1 MRGLTRRQLL
11 EIGGVIILLLLPLAF
26 DPFATQP
33 SEAVKVAVLQAIT
46 IGMVIAFIFSS
57 PRIIANQAEYSLRG
71 GGLRLK
77 IFSWFRDNPLLLP
90 VLIYTGVYIIAT
102 IFSIDPRQ
110 SLWGTITRQGAL
122 TVLFLVLFFI
132 LIADALRSSLQVDRL
147 ITALIVV
154 SVPVAIYGWLQ
165 YFGLDSLEWD
175 TTSLSPVHSTV
186 GYSLYLGAFLAMVIP
201 FTLFRIFGGQADG
214 HYRPFPFVLI
224 LVLQVC
230 CLLFTLS
237 RGAWLGLLGGCMVFF
252 WLMAYRWRMK
262 HLFIFSVVILITG
275 GFLLFSM
282 NQGSVLP
289 SFTEQNGLSD
299 AIVAQARR
307 VSNNDRMMIWVNTLP
322 MISSRL
328 LLGYG
333 PETFSI
339 AFWLTHPIGLFSEFP
354 NFNPWDPHNIFLY
367 HLTATGVFGLMAFLW
382 ILARFYRI
390 TYRAFMGASDRHTG
404 IMVAALVSSAT
415 AFLIQAQFNPNGIVP
430 VVLFWFVL
438 AMGVSAFRWVGV
450 PPSDVST
457 DQ

>member
-1 MRGLTRRQLL
+1 MRGLSRRQLL
-11 EIGGVIILLLLPLAF
+11 EIGGGIVLLLLPLAF

-46 IGMVIAFIFSS
+46 IGMVIAFIFSL
-57 PRIIANQAEYSLRG
+57 PRKIANQAESPLRG
-71 GGLRLK
+71 GGLRL
-77 IFSWFRDNPLLLP
+77 IISSRFRDNPLLLP
-90 VLIYTGVYIIAT
+90 VLIYSGVYILAT
-102 IFSIDPRQ
+102 IFSVDPRQ

-147 ITALIVV
+147 VTTLIVV

-165 YFGLDSLEWD
+165 YFGLDPLEWE

-186 GYSLYLGAFLAMVIP
+186 GYSLFLGAFLAMVIP

-214 HYRPFPFVLI
+214 RYRPFPFVLI

-237 RGAWLGLLGGCMVFF
+237 RGAWLGLLGGCMVFL
-252 WLMAYRWRMK
+252 WLLAYRWQGKR
-262 HLFIFSVVILITG
+262 LFLISVFVLVAG
-275 GFLLFSM
+275 SLLLFSM

-289 SFTEQNGLSD
+289 AFTGQNGISD
-299 AIVAQARR
+299 AIVAETRK
-307 VSNNDRMMIWVNTLP
+307 VSDSDRMMIWINTLP
-322 MISSRL
+322 MITRRL
-328 LLGYG
+328 LFGYG
-333 PETFSI
+333 PETFST
-339 AFWLTHPIGLFSEFP
+339 AFWLTHPSGSFSGVP

-367 HLTATGVFGLMAFLW
+367 HLTATGVSGLMAFLW

-390 TYRAFMGASDRHTG
+390 TYHAFIGAEDRHTG
-404 IMVAALVSSAT
+404 IMVAAIISSAT

-450 PPSDVST
+450 STSDVKP